1 MKRSILHAVT
11 ILLAACAAVVATGCG
26 GDDTPST
33 PQTATLRATPQSL
46 DFTADS
52 YSQTISVESSGGRWL
67 VSSAD
72 GWCQTD
78 VTSGSGNGTVNVSV
92 SANPEQSERSTRL
105 TLRMTGADDVV
116 VTVRQSAPG
125 EEGIV
130 VEPDPWDGVK
140 RADITY
146 QLLIYSFA
154 DSDGDGMGDFRGI
167 ISKLDYLD
175 RLGVSAIWLSPAPP
189 AASYH
194 GYDVKDYEA
203 LNPAYGTEEDFKA
216 LIDAA
221 HEHGIKVYMDY
232 VINHTSKEHPW
243 FVEAL
248 SGEDNPYR
256 GYYVLS
262 NDPAA
267 DIAAGR
273 IPMIATE
280 GASGYDA
287 GQWFAAVTSAS
298 ASLRSCVSRCAGRP
312 RRPLR
317 STRSTISRTAARLRA
332 SISITATPVSAP
344 SSSSRRTVRW
354 LCRSNFHRLGAVWCA
369 PRLRRG
375 LPAPSTAP
383 RAVPTSWHGASR

>member
-175 RLGVSAIWLSPAPP
+175 RLGVSAIWLSPAHP

-216 LIDAA
+216 LIDEIGRA
-221 HEHGIKVYMDY
+221 HV
-232 VINHTSKEHPW
+232 
-243 FVEAL
+243 
-248 SGEDNPYR
+248 
-256 GYYVLS
+256 
-262 NDPAA
+262 
-267 DIAAGR
+267 
-273 IPMIATE
+273 
-280 GASGYDA
+280 
-287 GQWFAAVTSAS
+287 
-298 ASLRSCVSRCAGRP
+298 
-312 RRPLR
+312 
-317 STRSTISRTAARLRA
+317 
-332 SISITATPVSAP
+332 
-344 SSSSRRTVRW
+344 
-354 LCRSNFHRLGAVWCA
+354 
-369 PRLRRG
+369 
-375 LPAPSTAP
+375 
-383 RAVPTSWHGASR
+383 